1 MSTTATLGALLEDRA
16 QALVGRDREREALL
30 DLVRAD
36 RPIAAVVHG
45 VAGVG
50 KTALLEAVRADA
62 RAAGARVVTLD
73 GRGIEPTRDGF
84 VAALGA
90 AVGCAPTD
98 AAVAAALAGDG
109 DRVLLVLDACE
120 ALGILD
126 TWLAHAFVPALPVN
140 ARVLMAGRAAPS
152 GAWTAH
158 YGDAL
163 LEVPLGG
170 LAPAAAERLLRDAGV
185 DPGVNLLAHGHPLTL
200 RLACSAL
207 LGRPRPAGD
216 DGTDLGPLV
225 DRLARQYLEGLDAP
239 TWRALGAAS
248 VTRRTTLSVLG
259 ALLPGEPAWEAF
271 ERLRTLPFVDLVPD
285 GLVVHDM
292 VRAAAAAVLR
302 AADPVTYARH
312 RAVAWRTLHAELRH
326 ATGPDLWRYT
336 ADLLYLVDRP
346 IVRQYF
352 FPETVL
358 DCAVEPARPDDWPA
372 IAALAAEER
381 VLDMS
386 RLETWWRAVP
396 EAFAVARR
404 TDGEVVGFRCL
415 ADRTQL
421 PRDTGVDP
429 VAAAVREHL
438 RRDPVPRDAAVLV
451 LPFIATRED
460 RDAPSHAQAALLL
473 DLKRA
478 YVAARPALRRSYV
491 TAPVLA
497 ADDGRCVQVLGYV
510 PVPGQSPAAPYAH
523 RLVFNDFGPG
533 SIDGWLTDLA
543 ARELGIEPESP
554 VDVVQRRLRLDGE
567 PVDLTQL
574 EFDVLRYLQQR
585 EGRAVTRDELL
596 RDVWGHEW
604 TGGSNVVEV
613 AVSGLRRKLGA
624 RASALRTVRGVGYRL
639 DALA

>member
-1 MSTTATLGALLEDRA
+1 M
-16 QALVGRDREREALL
+16 
-30 DLVRAD
+30 
-36 RPIAAVVHG
+36 
-45 VAGVG
+45 
-50 KTALLEAVRADA
+50 
-62 RAAGARVVTLD
+62 
-73 GRGIEPTRDGF
+73 
-84 VAALGA
+84 
-90 AVGCAPTD
+90 
-98 AAVAAALAGDG
+98 
-109 DRVLLVLDACE
+109 
-120 ALGILD
+120 
-126 TWLAHAFVPALPVN
+126 
-140 ARVLMAGRAAPS
+140 
-152 GAWTAH
+152 
-158 YGDAL
+158 
-163 LEVPLGG
+163 
-170 LAPAAAERLLRDAGV
+170 
-185 DPGVNLLAHGHPLTL
+185 
-200 RLACSAL
+200 
-207 LGRPRPAGD
+207 
-216 DGTDLGPLV
+216 
-225 DRLARQYLEGLDAP
+225 
-239 TWRALGAAS
+239 
-248 VTRRTTLSVLG
+248 
-259 ALLPGEPAWEAF
+259 
-271 ERLRTLPFVDLVPD
+271 
-285 GLVVHDM
+285 
-292 VRAAAAAVLR
+292 
-302 AADPVTYARH
+302 
-312 RAVAWRTLHAELRH
+312 AWRTLHAELRH

-386 RLETWWRAVP
+386 PLETWWRAVP

-404 TDGEVVGFRCL
+404 ADGEVVGFRCL
-415 ADRTQL
+415 ADRTQI

-497 ADDGRCVQVLGYV
+497 AADGRCVQVLGYV
-510 PVPGQSPAAPYAH
+510 PVPGQSPSSALRAPPGVQRLRAGLDRRLADRPRRARARHRARVAGRRRPAAPAPRRRAGRPH
-523 RLVFNDFGPG
+523 PARVRRPALPP
-533 SIDGWLTDLA
+533 A
-543 ARELGIEPESP
+543 ARRARGHA
-554 VDVVQRRLRLDGE
+554 RR
-567 PVDLTQL
+567 
-574 EFDVLRYLQQR
+574 
-585 EGRAVTRDELL
+585 LL